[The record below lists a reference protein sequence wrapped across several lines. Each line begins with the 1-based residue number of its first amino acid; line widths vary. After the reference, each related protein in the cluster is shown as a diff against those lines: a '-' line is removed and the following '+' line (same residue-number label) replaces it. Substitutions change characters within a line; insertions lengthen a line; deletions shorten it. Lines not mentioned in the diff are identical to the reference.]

1 LSGTIE
7 TPSGKG
13 AGDENFQVGSWLLP
27 AALRPHVATFYAFV
41 RAADD
46 VGDNPALDP
55 ADKVARLDAFAH
67 ALTGP
72 AEAAAGL
79 PKAQAL
85 RASLATT
92 GVSPQHALDLLAAF
106 KRDATKLRYR
116 DWQDLLGYCALS
128 ASPVGR
134 YLLDLH
140 GERAELYAWS
150 DPLCDALQVLN
161 HLQDCQADYRALNR
175 VYLPLDSFAAAGIEV
190 DELDRP
196 SASPAL
202 RQVLDRTL
210 DGVDRLLERA
220 RDLPRVLASRRL
232 AAESGVIVAI
242 AQRLALELRR
252 RDPLAERVELSKP
265 RFLLCGAKGLAM
277 TFGRRRTLP
286 AQPAPIASGR
296 AAR

>member
-1 LSGTIE
+1 
-7 TPSGKG
+7 
-13 AGDENFQVGSWLLP
+13 
-27 AALRPHVATFYAFV
+27 V

-46 VGDNPALDP
+46 IGDNPRLSAE
-55 ADKVARLDAFAH
+55 DKIARLDAFAH

-72 AEAAAGL
+72 TAAAAAL

-85 RASLATT
+85 RESLAATSVT
-92 GVSPQHALDLLAAF
+92 PQHALDLLAAF

-134 YLLDLH
+134 FLLDLH
-140 GERAELYAWS
+140 GERAELYAYS

-161 HLQDCQADYRALNR
+161 HLQDCQDDYRALNR

-196 SASPAL
+196 SASPAM
-202 RQVLDRTL
+202 RQVLDRAL
-210 DGVDRLLERA
+210 DGVDGLLETA
-220 RDLPRVLASRRL
+220 RDLPHVLASRRL

-242 AQRLALELRR
+242 ARNLTALLRR
-252 RDPLAERVELSKP
+252 RDPLASRVELGRP
-265 RFLLCGAKGLAM
+265 RFLFCGLSGLAM
-277 TFGRRRTLP
+277 ALRPRRLRSQRPVPLP
-286 AQPAPIASGR
+286 ASGR

>member
-1 LSGTIE
+1 LDGTIE

-27 AALRPHVATFYAFV
+27 ARLRPHVAAFYAFV

-46 VGDNPALDP
+46 VADNPSLDP
-55 ADKVARLDAFAH
+55 DDKIARLDAFDY

-72 AEAAAGL
+72 AAAL

-85 RASLATT
+85 RASLAAT
-92 GVSPQHALDLLAAF
+92 GVTPQHALDLLAAF

-134 YLLDLH
+134 FLLDLH
-140 GERAELYAWS
+140 GERAELYAYS

-161 HLQDCQADYRALNR
+161 HVQDCQADYRALDR
-175 VYLPLDSFAAAGIEV
+175 VYLPLDSFAAARIEV

-196 SASPAL
+196 SASPAM
-202 RQVLDRTL
+202 RRVLDQAL
-210 DGVDRLLERA
+210 DGVDGLLETA
-220 RDLPRVLASRRL
+220 RDLPRALASRRL
-232 AAESGVIVAI
+232 AAESGVIVAV
-242 AQRLALELRR
+242 ARSLAALLRR
-252 RDPLAERVELSKP
+252 RDPLASRVELGRP
-265 RFLLCGAKGLAM
+265 QFLLCGIRGLGM
-277 TFGRRRTLP
+277 TLGPRRLRVQRPVPLP
-286 AQPAPIASGR
+286 ASGR